1 LFKSTATGAD
11 YSLGTTFQAKTLE
24 KVAGNRLV
32 QEVLGTCIGYLLCDE
47 SSTRYVSPPSI
58 PHSVV
63 DFTQVLRF
71 RFDSGNYEKARPFV
85 ANVVIDSLKAQRTA
99 KLQGLRMNWKLHKVV
114 EQTVV
119 CAREQEIFK
128 KDEQV
133 GQMAVRFVTE
143 QVSLNP
149 ICATC

>member
-1 LFKSTATGAD
+1 MFNRPQPALIIVWVRLSGED
-11 YSLGTTFQAKTLE
+11 VGESCWEQIGSRSSRNVHWLLTLRRI
-24 KVAGNRLV
+24 KHSQR
-32 QEVLGTCIGYLLCDE
+32 E
-47 SSTRYVSPPSI
+47 SSLDPS
-58 PHSVV
+58 
-63 DFTQVLRF
+63 FCNRF
-71 RFDSGNYEKARPFV
+71 LLKFFDSNSGNYEKARPFV